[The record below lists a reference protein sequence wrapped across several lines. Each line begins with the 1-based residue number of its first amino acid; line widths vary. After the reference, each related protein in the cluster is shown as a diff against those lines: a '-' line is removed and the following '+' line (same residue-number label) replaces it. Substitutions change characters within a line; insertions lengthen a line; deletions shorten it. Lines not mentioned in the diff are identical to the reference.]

1 MFDGVFLLFY
11 LLLWYTYLVKYIK
24 DITIMKA
31 YGHSRRDKIECKY
44 GCCTM
49 KSGKA
54 KNCRGVVDRANR
66 KTARQSGIK
75 EIAVSIR
82 QSLVVED

>member
-1 MFDGVFLLFY
+1 
-11 LLLWYTYLVKYIK
+11 
-24 DITIMKA
+24 MKA

-54 KNCRGVVDRANR
+54 KNCRAVVDRANR

-75 EIAVSIR
+75 DVVVGIR
-82 QSLVVED
+82 ESSASED